1 MTAIRAGRPTGEV
14 ARDLYARLE
23 EDERLWLLDGD
34 SEFWEGLALF
44 RSEGYNR
51 TPIVHGAVDRLG
63 LPGTRFVDGPRGCVA
78 GAATAFPVS
87 MARGATWDISL
98 EERVGD
104 VIGREI
110 RALGGNFFGGVC
122 INLPRHPAWGRIQET
137 YGDDPY
143 HLGEFGAALTRGAQR
158 WVMACVKHYAVNSM
172 ENARFTVDVTV
183 DEATLHDVYLP
194 HFRRVAEQGAAAVMA
209 AYNSVNGEWCG
220 QNTYLLTTV
229 LRDDWG
235 WEGLTGT
242 DFIWGL
248 RDGAK
253 ALNAGMDLEEPF
265 RHGRAQHLRRQL
277 GAGETTWAM
286 VERAGVRLIESQLR
300 SYAGR
305 EPDDPPPSVVAN
317 DAARALAR
325 EVAARS
331 VVLLKNDPVDGA
343 PVLPLDRAAVRSVAL
358 IGRLATAPNMGD
370 HGSSDVRPPSH
381 VTPLDG
387 LRAAFPTAS
396 VQVVDADDPQAAAAA
411 AAEADVALVVVGYD
425 FRDEGEYMGPDIAIE
440 SRAGVALP
448 SVPDELPQGLTR
460 GPWREGDPGQVGGD
474 RASLTLRPVID
485 EEIIEAVAG
494 ANPRTVVA
502 MVAAGAVLTESW
514 RARVP
519 ALLMM
524 WYAGMEG
531 GHALADVVTGAH
543 NPSGRLPFSVPTAA
557 EHLPFFD
564 RDATTITY
572 DRFHGQRLL
581 DKLGV
586 RAAFPHGF
594 GLSYT
599 TFELRHVELAGRDS
613 GGATLR
619 VEVANTGPRDGI
631 HVVQVYGSASRG
643 PYAGEQFLVGFAPV
657 FVRAG
662 SSAGAPNGRR
672 RPHCSRS
679 RPGSQRAAGGCCPHR
694 ATSSWKLVRTRT
706 TPARGDCSSPTL
718 DQPVAPRLTVS
729 RRTST
734 ARVLAAARGSP
745 ARYGGR
751 ADCGGRPTSAR
762 RPGRCPWP
770 LRRTRERRA
779 PARRS
784 PCRRT
789 RTPRDGS
796 PIPPPGPRVSRA
808 RSG

>member
-1 MTAIRAGRPTGEV
+1 LTAFEDAVAAVRAGRSAHDV
-14 ARDLYARLE
+14 ARELYARLD

-51 TPIVHGAVDRLG
+51 TPLVHGAVDRLG

-143 HLGEFGAALTRGAQR
+143 HLGEFGAALTRGTQR

-194 HFRRVAEQGAAAVMA
+194 HFRRVAEQGVAAVMA

-235 WEGLTGT
+235 WEGMTGT

-253 ALNAGMDLEEPF
+253 SLNAGMDLEEPF
-265 RHGRAQHLRRQL
+265 RQVRAQHLRRQL
-277 GAGETTWAM
+277 DEGDTTWAM

-305 EPDDPPPSVVAN
+305 EPDDPPPSSVAN
-317 DAARALAR
+317 DEARALAR

-343 PVLPLDRAAVRSVAL
+343 PVLPLDRAAVRSIAL

-370 HGSSDVRPPSH
+370 HGSSDVRPPSQA
-381 VTPLDG
+381 TPADG
-387 LRAAFPTAS
+387 LRAALPNAS
-396 VQVVDADDPQAAAAA
+396 VRIVEADDPHAAADAA
-411 AAEADVALVVVGYD
+411 RDADVAIVVVGYD
-425 FRDEGEYMGPDIAIE
+425 YRDEGEYMGPEVATNPEIASLFPPIPD
-440 SRAGVALP
+440 VLP
-448 SVPDELPQGLTR
+448 EGLTEPR
-460 GPWREGDPGQVGGD
+460 GEGDLGQRGGD
-474 RASLTLRPVID
+474 RSTLALRLID
-485 EEIIEAVAG
+485 EEIVKAVTE

-502 MVAAGAVLTESW
+502 IVAAGAVVTESW

-519 ALLMM
+519 ALLMT

-543 NPSGRLPFSVPTAA
+543 NPSGRLPFSVPTTE
-557 EHLPFFD
+557 EHLPSFD
-564 RDATTITY
+564 RDATAITY
-572 DRFHGQRLL
+572 GRFHGQRLL
-581 DKLGV
+581 DKLGQ

-599 TFELRHVELAGRDS
+599 TFEIRYVELADLSS
-613 GGATLR
+613 GGATLC
-619 VEVANTGPRDGI
+619 VEVANTGPRDGG
-631 HVVQVYGSASRG
+631 HVVQVYGSASSG

-662 SSAGAPNGRR
+662 SSVRVAVEVSLLPLAAWDAASRR
-672 RPHCSRS
+672 RMLP
-679 RPGSQRAAGGCCPHR
+679 
-694 ATSSWKLVRTRT
+694 
-706 TPARGDCSSPTL
+706 
-718 DQPVAPRLTVS
+718 APREVELEVGAHAHDPSAT
-729 RRTST
+729 RLR
-734 ARVLAAARGSP
+734 LAEDA
-745 ARYGGR
+745 
-751 ADCGGRPTSAR
+751 
-762 RPGRCPWP
+762 
-770 LRRTRERRA
+770 
-779 PARRS
+779 
-784 PCRRT
+784 
-789 RTPRDGS
+789 
-796 PIPPPGPRVSRA
+796 
-808 RSG
+808 